1 MFQSLTSSFAIF
13 KNLGKIKEVLNV
25 AYTAIVKLHTVLS
38 FLDAQT
44 NDTKLGK
51 VLEGYLPKTVETLEK
66 ILEIFKKY
74 GKYIDLDTTV
84 VAQSILSE
92 LTLIEELEK
101 SNKELN
107 AILK

>member
-1 MFQSLTSSFAIF
+1 MFTSLSSAFIIF

-25 AYTAIVKLHTVLS
+25 AYTAVIKLHTVLT
-38 FLDAQT
+38 FLDSQT
-44 NDTKLGK
+44 DNTKLGK
-51 VLEGYLPKTVETLEK
+51 LLDGYLPKTVEVLEK
-66 ILEIFKKY
+66 IIDIFKKY

-92 LTLIEELEK
+92 STLIEELEK

-107 AILK
+107 GLLK

>member
-1 MFQSLTSSFAIF
+1 MFQSLTASFAIF

-25 AYTAIVKLHTVLS
+25 AYTAVVKLHAVLV
-38 FLDAQT
+38 FLDSQT

-66 ILEIFKKY
+66 ILEVFKKY
-74 GKYIDLDTTV
+74 GKYIDLDTTA

-107 AILK
+107 GLLK